1 MSTTAAGASPSL
13 LPFAREEPPLPM
25 VNGRRVEALRPQDF
39 LGPLNAYEVRN
50 APKRIFVAGDASLLR
65 AGRRVAVVGSRKA
78 TADDLDR
85 ARDLV
90 RQLSSHC
97 VTVVSGLAE
106 GIDTMA
112 HRTALEMGGSTI
124 AVLGTPL
131 DQTYPKSN
139 VELQARIVASDL
151 AISQFPFDS
160 AVRREN
166 FVLRNRTMA
175 LICDATI
182 IVAASETSGTQHQGW
197 EAIRLGRPLFFLKSL
212 LERNVSWIAE
222 QMRYGGEPLGD
233 ENLDLFFEHLPER
246 GAVEDFAF

>member
-1 MSTTAAGASPSL
+1 MSTAVAEVVPGR
-13 LPFAREEPPLPM
+13 LPFARKERSLPE
-25 VNGRRVEALRPQDF
+25 VNGQQVQVLAPKDF
-39 LGPLNAYEVRN
+39 LGPLNTYEARN
-50 APKRIFVAGDASLLR
+50 APKAIYAAGDTSLLK

-78 TADDLDR
+78 APADLDR

-90 RQLSSHC
+90 QELVSHC
-97 VTVVSGLAE
+97 VTVVSGLAA
-106 GIDTMA
+106 GIDTIA
-112 HRTALEMGGSTI
+112 HETALGMDGATI

-139 VELQARIVASDL
+139 TELQKRIIASNL
-151 AISQFPFDS
+151 AISQYSFGS

-197 EAIRLGRPLFFLKSL
+197 EAIRLGRPLFFVESL
-212 LERNVSWIAE
+212 LEQNVSWIRE
-222 QMRYGGEPLGD
+222 QMRYGGEPLGN

>member
-1 MSTTAAGASPSL
+1 MSTAVAEPVPGR
-13 LPFAREEPPLPM
+13 LPFARKERPLPE
-25 VNGRRVEALRPQDF
+25 VNGKQVQVLAPQDF

-50 APKRIFVAGDASLLR
+50 APKTIYTAGDTSLLT
-65 AGRRVAVVGSRKA
+65 AGRRVSVVGSRKA
-78 TADDLDR
+78 TPADLDR

-90 RQLSSHC
+90 RELVSHC
-97 VTVVSGLAE
+97 VTVVSGLAA
-106 GIDTMA
+106 GIDTIA
-112 HRTALEMGGSTI
+112 HQTALDMDGSTV

-139 VELQARIVASDL
+139 RELQERIIASNL
-151 AISQFPFDS
+151 AVSQYAFGS
-160 AVRREN
+160 GVRREN

-197 EAIRLGRPLFFLKSL
+197 EAIRLGRPLFFSESL
-212 LERNVSWIAE
+212 LEQNVSWIKE

>member
-1 MSTTAAGASPSL
+1 MSTATAEPGPNL
-13 LPFAREEPPLPM
+13 LPFARVEQPLPT
-25 VNGRRVEALRPQDF
+25 VNGKPVRALVPQDF

-50 APKRIFVAGDASLLR
+50 APKTIYTAGDTSLLT
-65 AGRRVAVVGSRKA
+65 AGRRVSVVGSRKA
-78 TADDLDR
+78 APADLDR
-85 ARDLV
+85 TRDLV
-90 RQLSSHC
+90 RELVSHC
-97 VTVVSGLAE
+97 VTVVSGLAA
-106 GIDTMA
+106 GIDTIA
-112 HRTALEMGGSTI
+112 HETALGMDGATI

-139 VELQARIVASDL
+139 TELQKRIIASNL
-151 AISQFPFDS
+151 AISQYSFGA

-182 IVAASETSGTQHQGW
+182 IVTASESSGTQHQGW
-197 EAIRLGRPLFFLKSL
+197 EAIRLGRPLFFLESL
-212 LERNVSWIAE
+212 LKENVPWISE

-246 GAVEDFAF
+246 GAVDEFAF